1 LPLWLDLIKKGR
13 NWDSLPSPCDTIPY
27 VIERKILDL
36 IKRDRQKGEF
46 IYPDYGRYSL
56 LEVGNT
62 IPSLFGE
69 ESIRPTLPDKF
80 INGGERGFSKV
91 VTFFIDALGFDQ
103 IVKYSRDY
111 KFLNLLTDRAVIY
124 PLTSVFP
131 STTSNALTTFYSGQS
146 PLEHGLIEWNLYFNE
161 FGEVIETLPFKLID
175 SEERDSLTQLGG
187 NGGMLFEGT
196 TIFERLAHRGVKPFH
211 FSNEIFSHSVY
222 SKAAKKGSV
231 TVPYSKNSDL
241 FPQLRRL
248 LVGTSGPAYF
258 DVYWSELD
266 GTGHRF
272 GNNTD
277 EYMVEL
283 STLSHLL
290 TSEFIDKIDRK
301 TAEETLLIII
311 SDHGQVTVN
320 PEEIIWLNKYPE
332 LINNFQIGANGKSI
346 LPGGSSRDVFLNIR
360 DEKIDESIKMLKDL
374 LRGKA
379 EILTMDDALEAGL
392 FGPGRISQK
401 FIERAG
407 NVLILPARNEQ
418 VWYEH
423 VPSSHVKLGMHGG
436 LSEQEMFIPF
446 AAVQLS
452 KLKD

>member
-1 LPLWLDLIKKGR
+1 MPLWLDLIKKGR

-187 NGGMLFEGT
+187 NGWMLFEGT

-211 FSNEIFSHSVY
+211 FSNEIFSFVSPKI
-222 SKAAKKGSV
+222 SEWSI
-231 TVPYSKNSDL
+231 PI
-241 FPQLRRL
+241 
-248 LVGTSGPAYF
+248 LV
-258 DVYWSELD
+258 
-266 GTGHRF
+266 
-272 GNNTD
+272 NT
-277 EYMVEL
+277 
-283 STLSHLL
+283 T
-290 TSEFIDKIDRK
+290 
-301 TAEETLLIII
+301 
-311 SDHGQVTVN
+311 
-320 PEEIIWLNKYPE
+320 
-332 LINNFQIGANGKSI
+332 
-346 LPGGSSRDVFLNIR
+346 
-360 DEKIDESIKMLKDL
+360 
-374 LRGKA
+374 
-379 EILTMDDALEAGL
+379 
-392 FGPGRISQK
+392 
-401 FIERAG
+401 
-407 NVLILPARNEQ
+407 
-418 VWYEH
+418 
-423 VPSSHVKLGMHGG
+423 
-436 LSEQEMFIPF
+436 
-446 AAVQLS
+446 
-452 KLKD
+452 